1 MLAPLDLVVVVTL
14 SRTAD
19 GTHGYDL
26 LQTVRAE
33 HGAEV
38 ATTSLY
44 RTLRHLLDRGLVA
57 EVPLAPGEDARRR
70 RYRVTDAGVA
80 AAAAERARLVTLFAS
95 SPRLAEASR

>member
-14 SRTAD
+14 SRTPD

-33 HGAEV
+33 HGSAV

-44 RTLRHLLDRGLVA
+44 RSLRQLLDRGLVA
-57 EVPLAPGEDARRR
+57 EVPHEPDEDARRR
-70 RYRVTDAGVA
+70 RYRVTDAGLA
-80 AAAAERARLVTLFAS
+80 AAMAERARLATLFAS
-95 SPRLAEASR
+95 SPRLAGAPL

>member
-14 SRTAD
+14 SRTPD

-33 HGAEV
+33 HDAAV

-44 RTLRHLLDRGLVA
+44 RVLRHLLDRGLVA
-57 EVPLAPGEDARRR
+57 EIPLDPGEDARRH
-70 RYRVTDAGVA
+70 RYRVTDAGIA
-80 AAAAERARLVTLFAS
+80 AATAERVRLATLFAS
-95 SPRLAEASR
+95 SPRLAGAHS